1 MSNIKY
7 LNLDRKGSATL
18 SDSIESR
25 NHVTLKVMY
34 CKGEGEDTIC
44 FGRTK
49 PSKFFSF
56 DKIDFVIYNDTVYLS
71 EYSYSGNKIIRDYND
86 DYRKYK
92 NILDERFLADRAYST
107 PSEEK
112 EEDASPED
120 SSSEDSSS
128 GDITDT
134 NDNDISATTTPVSD
148 SKVSVDYSATKTI
161 TSLSARFLNK
171 EPYAAGRITF
181 GYEKNGIIEFEATF
195 PDLEVVVT
203 LDDDT
208 TEIMNFNLADKVFV
222 YDGTI
227 DSKEFKVNRDNC
239 VVVGFYS
246 DKFSKDK
253 DAFKNYLL
261 DLAASITI
269 DDFGSNFDVESGKYK
284 LPISK
289 DGEHFVTFSKIDKP

>member
-1 MSNIKY
+1 M
-7 LNLDRKGSATL
+7 
-18 SDSIESR
+18 
-25 NHVTLKVMY
+25 
-34 CKGEGEDTIC
+34 
-44 FGRTK
+44 
-49 PSKFFSF
+49 
-56 DKIDFVIYNDTVYLS
+56 
-71 EYSYSGNKIIRDYND
+71 
-86 DYRKYK
+86 
-92 NILDERFLADRAYST
+92 
-107 PSEEK
+107 
-112 EEDASPED
+112 
-120 SSSEDSSS
+120 
-128 GDITDT
+128 
-134 NDNDISATTTPVSD
+134 NDIFDTTTPVAD
-148 SKVSVDYSATKTI
+148 SKVSADYSATKTI
-161 TSLSARFLNK
+161 AGLSARFLNK

-289 DGEHFVTFSKIDKP
+289 DGEHFVIFSKIDKP

>member
-56 DKIDFVIYNDTVYLS
+56 DKIDFVIYKNKVYLS
-71 EYSYSGNKIIRDYND
+71 GYSYSGNKIIRDYND

-107 PSEEK
+107 SYEGK
-112 EEDASPED
+112 EEDASDED
-120 SSSEDSSS
+120 SSSIGTTVLDTTSEDIF
-128 GDITDT
+128 D
-134 NDNDISATTTPVSD
+134 TTTPVAD
-148 SKVSVDYSATKTI
+148 SKVSADYSATKTI
-161 TSLSARFLNK
+161 AGLSARFLNK

-253 DAFKNYLL
+253 DAFKTYLL

-289 DGEHFVTFSKIDKP
+289 DGEHFVIFSKIDKP